1 MIYDISPLV
10 DETTPIWPG
19 DVPLSRTHQCRLSQ
33 GDSIDLS
40 SLSST
45 VHIGAHADAPSHF
58 SLGGSSIDELDLTDY
73 LGSCHVVSIKKD
85 GEILPED
92 LLDCLKL
99 QPKRVL
105 IRTDSFDHNGPFKT
119 KFAYFHHES
128 IRLCG
133 ENGVRLIGIDT
144 PSFDSFDS
152 KNLDAHRTLLRFN
165 IRNLECLDLSKVS
178 DGEYELVALPL
189 KLKGFD
195 ASPVRAIL
203 KTIESIP

>member
-10 DETTPIWPG
+10 DENTPIWPG
-19 DVPLSRTHQCRLSQ
+19 DVPLSRTHQCRLSK
-33 GDSIDLS
+33 GDSVDLS

-58 SLGGSSIDELDLTDY
+58 SVDGLSVDELELTDY
-73 LGSCHVVSIKKD
+73 FGSCHVVSVKKD
-85 GEILPED
+85 SVILPED
-92 LLDCLKL
+92 ISDCLAF
-99 QPKRVL
+99 QPERILV
-105 IRTDSFDHNGPFKT
+105 RTDSFDHSGPFRT
-119 KFAYFHHES
+119 KFAYFHHEA

-133 ENGVRLIGIDT
+133 ESGVRLIGIDT
-144 PSFDSFDS
+144 PSFDRFDS
-152 KNLDAHRTLLRFN
+152 KTLDAHKALLRFN

-189 KLKGFD
+189 KLRGFD